1 MSYKSACLGSLEE
14 VVENLVKT
22 WEMEA
27 SHKKN
32 ILQWTTIDHGNYCI
46 QTNGGEILDGVKAFE
61 IGNYNALLKGC
72 PAYEKYGL
80 DDHFEKSH
88 DLFRDA
94 LVNGFPWEVLN
105 VFSGPPNVVF
115 TWRHWGEFTG
125 EYRGRPGN
133 GELVELYGMLRVTVN
148 SDLKIQKIEAY
159 FDGTS
164 FLEAMEGKVDPNELR
179 HGRALLGDTTTP
191 AIEKE

>member
-1 MSYKSACLGSLEE
+1 M
-14 VVENLVKT
+14 
-22 WEMEA
+22 
-27 SHKKN
+27 
-32 ILQWTTIDHGNYCI
+32 
-46 QTNGGEILDGVKAFE
+46 
-61 IGNYNALLKGC
+61 
-72 PAYEKYGL
+72 

-94 LVNGFPWEVLN
+94 LVNGFPWEVLK

-125 EYRGRPGN
+125 EYRGRSGH

-164 FLEAMEGKVDPNELR
+164 FLEAMEGKVDPNELC